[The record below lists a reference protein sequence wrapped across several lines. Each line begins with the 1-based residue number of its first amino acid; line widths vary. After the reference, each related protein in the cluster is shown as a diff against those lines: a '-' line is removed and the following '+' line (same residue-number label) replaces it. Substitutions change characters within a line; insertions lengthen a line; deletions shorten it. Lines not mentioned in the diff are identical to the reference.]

1 MFVLLMV
8 NELVAPPLPKQRFRS
23 LHGNGDCEQEM
34 PTDACKRYLSLRTLS
49 ALTLRVVEIFVPATY
64 TLS

>member
-1 MFVLLMV
+1 MV
-8 NELVAPPLPKQRFRS
+8 NELVVPTLPKQRFRS

-34 PTDACKRYLSLRTLS
+34 PTDARKRYLSLRTLS
-49 ALTLRVVEIFVPATY
+49 ALTLRVVENFVPATY